1 MVKAAK
7 EKAAAEASLKAAQ
20 DTAVFS
26 SIVSHKEPEKV
37 AEVIQE
43 KGVSFEEEIEKVTIL

>member
-20 DTAVFS
+20 NAAVFS